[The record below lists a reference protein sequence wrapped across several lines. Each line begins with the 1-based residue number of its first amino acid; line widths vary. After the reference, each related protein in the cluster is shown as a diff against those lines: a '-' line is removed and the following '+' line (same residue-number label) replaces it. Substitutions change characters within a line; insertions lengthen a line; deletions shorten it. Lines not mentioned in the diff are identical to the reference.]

1 MCIHHTDA
9 VAITE
14 QIYGHTIGPIVWD
27 DVQCDGT
34 ESNLTEC
41 RRSEVRVHNCE
52 LNQGVAVSC
61 SCPGK
66 HVIYIYYSLS
76 TGKDHKSI
84 AMQYCHE

>member
-1 MCIHHTDA
+1 MVDGCICTMYIIALPDVCIHHTDA

-61 SCPGK
+61 PGK
-66 HVIYIYYSLS
+66 RDIYIYII
-76 TGKDHKSI
+76 H
-84 AMQYCHE
+84 